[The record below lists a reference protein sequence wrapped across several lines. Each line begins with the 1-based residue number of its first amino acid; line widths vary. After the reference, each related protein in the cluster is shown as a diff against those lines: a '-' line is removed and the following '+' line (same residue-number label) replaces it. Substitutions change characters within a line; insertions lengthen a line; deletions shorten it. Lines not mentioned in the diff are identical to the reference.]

1 MKTKNLTIRLNMNK
15 EDDRRAYEY
24 LQRTKG
30 SYTKAI
36 VAVICEYEKMM
47 EQKNCEDSFEDRL
60 ISAVREEIA
69 RNDPIRSL
77 AQIVQASS
85 AQNPPELS
93 VAEQESNTESEE
105 TLLGFLDSF

>member
-1 MKTKNLTIRLNMNK
+1 MKTKNLTIRLNKKK
-15 EDDRRAYEY
+15 EEDRRAYEY
-24 LQRTKG
+24 LQQAKG
-30 SYTKAI
+30 SYTKTV

-69 RNDPIRSL
+69 RNDPIRNL
-77 AQIVQASS
+77 VQIVQTSS
-85 AQNPPELS
+85 AQNPPELP
-93 VAEQESNTESEE
+93 VAEQEPEAESEE

>member
-30 SYTKAI
+30 SYTKTV
-36 VAVICEYEKMM
+36 VAVICEYEQMM
-47 EQKNCEDSFEDRL
+47 EQKNSEDRFAERL
-60 ISAVREEIA
+60 ITAVREEIA
-69 RNDPIRSL
+69 KNDPLRVL
-77 AQIVQASS
+77 AQMVQTSS
-85 AQNPPELS
+85 TQLS
-93 VAEQESNTESEE
+93 STPLVAEQESEAESEE